1 MFLYQTIAKEW
12 DKLIQQSK
20 EEFEELDASI
30 EDGVFEAFAQFNFQL
45 IGELEEKT
53 KDLEVILNDFNSLE
67 KVGNVIRNA
76 IYSGYLIYVAYQKI
90 SHIQRPSMAYGIE
103 YNPTLMEEYNE
114 TIAPLEPNEK
124 NIEYNKL
131 LDFEPALELLID
143 RVANIEMN
151 ILIRNFP
158 EIELLPYKF
167 GYLANKL
174 IKRAVF
180 IGFGIGYVENN
191 LRK

>member
-12 DKLIQQSK
+12 DRLIQLSK
-20 EEFEELDASI
+20 EEFQELDASI

-45 IGELEEKT
+45 IRELEEKT
-53 KDLEVILNDFNSLE
+53 KDLEVILSDFGGLE
-67 KVGNVIRNA
+67 KVGNAIRNS

-90 SHIQRPSMAYGIE
+90 SHIDRPPIAVGIE
-103 YNPTLMEEYNE
+103 YNPTLMEEYNT
-114 TIAPLEPNEK
+114 TIAPIEPNEK
-124 NIEYNKL
+124 NKEYNKL

-143 RVANIEMN
+143 RVANIEMS

-167 GYLANKL
+167 GDLANKL
-174 IKRAVF
+174 IKKAVF
-180 IGFGIGYVENN
+180 IGFGIGYVEDN